1 MIEFTIDGQKV
12 EVEEG
17 ASVLDAARKARIFVP
32 TLCYQ
37 RDLSPFGGC
46 RMCIVAIE
54 GVPGFPT
61 SCTAR
66 AESGMVVRTD
76 TDEVRELRKKVLEL
90 LLSEHPSSC
99 LVCEDRNRCWESHE
113 CTSRAEVT
121 TGCKFCPNH
130 RRCGLEY
137 VVQRVFGDE
146 GPPNSLPS
154 LYRGIPIDRRD
165 PFIDRDDNLCI
176 LCGRCVRACA
186 EQSFTC
192 TLDFAYRGGEARV
205 STAFNR
211 TLAESDCRFCG
222 ACVDACPTGTLSER
236 ARRWEGPAEH
246 RVTTT
251 CSLCSV
257 GCQFD
262 LGTKHG
268 RVIESLPRKDGE
280 TGEREAC
287 TRGRFAVVEFVR
299 SVQRLKSPLLR
310 RGGELV
316 EVPWESALAAAAEG
330 IRRAHPERS
339 ALVYSGSCTNEDIFV
354 AHKFARDV
362 LRTPHVDSSL
372 RLSYGP
378 LLAAGGSDT
387 PLGRLADLK
396 DAEAVLVVG
405 GDPDLSH
412 PVLALM
418 LERAAMQGRTRL
430 VLVGS
435 YGTRLSDYA
444 SCEIRHAPGEER
456 QVLERLHKRLSGGG
470 GGEPREDVDRAA
482 EILERA
488 LQQGSVVVVYGSGPM
503 RRLDGTAN
511 LELVE
516 AVAKALSAKLIPLL
530 SRANDR
536 GAIEIAAAFSGA
548 GLTTAE
554 IFEAARGGRM
564 DLLYLI
570 GEDVWPGACDAGFV
584 VVQDM
589 FLPAEAGA
597 IADVVLPAASFA
609 EVEGSY
615 TNLEGRVRRVRR
627 AIPPLGVSKPDW
639 EALSRLAS
647 QLGAEGFGYREPS
660 EILAELARTVPFFE
674 GASDQA
680 LEEGAFFGKSGAGKP
695 RHSPASAGFGRAP
708 RPDRPSAEYPFSLL
722 VEPDE
727 YVHRATPLSSQVP
740 GLARIEPAARVAL
753 SAGDAATLGIEA
765 GAPVRVISRR
775 GRVTAKALS
784 SERIPP
790 GVVRMVGRRGEGSA
804 TALLE
809 ILLDPISKVPE
820 EICAVRIER
829 L

>member
-1 MIEFTIDGQKV
+1 
-12 EVEEG
+12 
-17 ASVLDAARKARIFVP
+17 
-32 TLCYQ
+32 
-37 RDLSPFGGC
+37 
-46 RMCIVAIE
+46 
-54 GVPGFPT
+54 
-61 SCTAR
+61 
-66 AESGMVVRTD
+66 MVVRTD

-236 ARRWEGPAEH
+236 ARRWEGPAEQ

-251 CSLCSV
+251 CSFCSV

-262 LGTKHG
+262 LGIKHG

-287 TRGRFAVVEFVR
+287 TRGRFAVVELNR

-316 EVPWESALAAAAEG
+316 EVPWESALAAAGEG

-339 ALVYSGSCTNEDIFV
+339 ALVYSGSCSNEDIFV

-378 LLAAGGSDT
+378 LLAACGSDAL
-387 PLGRLADLK
+387 LGRLADLK

-570 GEDVWPGACDAGFV
+570 GEDVWPGACDVGFV
-584 VVQDM
+584 VVQD
-589 FLPAEAGA
+589 P
-597 IADVVLPAASFA
+597 P
-609 EVEGSY
+609 
-615 TNLEGRVRRVRR
+615 RR
-627 AIPPLGVSKPDW
+627 ARSPTW
-639 EALSRLAS
+639 YSRPRAS
-647 QLGAEGFGYREPS
+647 QRSKAATPTSRGGCEGCAARSRRSASPS
-660 EILAELARTVPFFE
+660 RT
-674 GASDQA
+674 
-680 LEEGAFFGKSGAGKP
+680 GKP
-695 RHSPASAGFGRAP
+695 SPGWRASSEQRDSGTGSPPRSSRSSPARCRSSRERVTRLWRRGRSSASPVRASRVTRRRRPDSVARRAPTGRAP
-708 RPDRPSAEYPFSLL
+708 SIPS
-722 VEPDE
+722 
-727 YVHRATPLSSQVP
+727 RCWSSP
-740 GLARIEPAARVAL
+740 TSTSTG
-753 SAGDAATLGIEA
+753 
-765 GAPVRVISRR
+765 
-775 GRVTAKALS
+775 
-784 SERIPP
+784 PP
-790 GVVRMVGRRGEGSA
+790 R
-804 TALLE
+804 
-809 ILLDPISKVPE
+809 
-820 EICAVRIER
+820 
-829 L
+829 